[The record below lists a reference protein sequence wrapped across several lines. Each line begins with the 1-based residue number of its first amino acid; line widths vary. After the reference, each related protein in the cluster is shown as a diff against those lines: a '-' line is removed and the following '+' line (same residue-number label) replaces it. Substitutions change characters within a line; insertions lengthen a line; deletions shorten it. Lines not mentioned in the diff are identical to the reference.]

1 MVKPCASVYTDQIAA
16 DESPR
21 PGKLTRWQLSIYT
34 IHVLVNCFHSR
45 RLLKTSGCVFSADRL
60 RTVVLLWL
68 ASFLC
73 LFSDHAVA
81 QTKPPSPAFARI
93 SKRAAEAR
101 DANRLAEA
109 TVLYTKALAL
119 RQSWMEGWWALGTI
133 EYDRDN
139 YAKAAIDFEKVIALD
154 AKNGTAHAMLG
165 LCQFEL
171 GKDDLALKNLL
182 AAENLGIVKNEELR
196 KVALYHMGVLQLRT
210 GRYGAAKET
219 LGQLARDRVR
229 TKELTTGL
237 GLAALLMKPQ
247 ESPMEGTPGAS
258 VVERAGEAEV
268 LLTANE
274 FDQAKQKYAELTSE
288 FPDYPNLH
296 FAFGRLLLETHQTD
310 EAVEQFQ
317 LELQRDPKN
326 VNSMLEIAAARQLVD
341 SQGGLKYA
349 EEAAKLAPGLPFA
362 HYILGMLR
370 LNTGNAAAA
379 IPELEIAQKAFP
391 KEAGVYFSLGNAY
404 ARVGRKEDAA
414 KARSEFARLNARAAK
429 QPGVDSYGGQ
439 VGTLDKEKLR

>member
-1 MVKPCASVYTDQIAA
+1 MNY
-16 DESPR
+16 
-21 PGKLTRWQLSIYT
+21 
-34 IHVLVNCFHSR
+34 FHSR
-45 RLLKTSGCVFSADRL
+45 RLLKISACVFSADRL
-60 RTVVLLWL
+60 RPVVLLSL

-73 LFSDHAVA
+73 FSSDHAVA
-81 QTKPPSPAFARI
+81 QKKSSSAGFATI

-101 DANRLAEA
+101 DADRLKEA
-109 TVLYTKALAL
+109 AILYTKALAL
-119 RQSWMEGWWALGTI
+119 QPRWIEGWWSLGTL
-133 EYDRDN
+133 EYDQDH

-171 GKDDLALKNLL
+171 GKDDLALRNLL
-182 AAENLGIVKNEELR
+182 AAENLGVVKNEELR
-196 KVALYHMGVLQLRT
+196 KVALYHLGVLELRA
-210 GRYGAAKET
+210 GKYGAAKET
-219 LGQLARDRVR
+219 LGRLARDRVR
-229 TKELTTGL
+229 TKELTMGM
-237 GLAALLMKPQ
+237 GLAALLLKPQ
-247 ESPMEGTPGAS
+247 ETPMEGTPGAS

-296 FAFGRLLLETHQTD
+296 FAFGRLLLETHETD

-317 LELQRDPKN
+317 LELKRDPKN
-326 VNSMLEIAAARQLVD
+326 VNSMLEIAVARELID
-341 SQGGLKYA
+341 AQGGLKYA
-349 EEAAKLAPGLPFA
+349 EEAVKLAPGLPFA
-362 HYILGMLR
+362 HYLVGMLR
-370 LNTGNAAAA
+370 LDTGDTASA